1 MDVYEKIAA
10 QQQGKENT
18 DVWMVGEQLKEIIS
32 REPGA
37 AEIVSRDLDVKEM
50 SLSAAA
56 GNIRAYADDIH
67 KKVKGSCVCV
77 PPSVAEK
84 IIRDFYGLPEP
95 AEKEEPKKEISDFI
109 DLEDF
114 L

>member
-1 MDVYEKIAA
+1 MNAFEKIAA

-18 DVWMVGEQLKEIIS
+18 DTWMVGEQLKEIIS

-37 AEIVSRDLDVKEM
+37 EEIICQDLDVKEM

-56 GNIRAYADDIH
+56 GKIKAYADDLH
-67 KKVKGSCVCV
+67 KKIKGSCVCV
-77 PPSVAEK
+77 PPDVAEK
-84 IIRDFYGLPEP
+84 IIREFYGLPE
-95 AEKEEPKKEISDFI
+95 AGVKEEPEKKASDFI
-109 DLEDF
+109 DLADF